1 MCCVF
6 LLALVGLM
14 WLLARSCLT
23 CIECVVFFC
32 GFGRFDVA
40 FGVSTGSYPFDLQ
53 LLLRFDVPEDGFPS
67 IEDWNHTFTSILLGG
82 LELQREPL
90 DVSISDFKPDGA
102 SAASNDCQSLVNVCV

>member
-1 MCCVF
+1 MLCFFAGFGRFDVAFGQILLNLYRMCC
-6 LLALVGLM
+6 
-14 WLLARSCLT
+14 
-23 CIECVVFFC
+23 FFC